1 MKTAR
6 RGPGHCLVVIVIVAA
21 VGLTPPLLWGQQVS
35 LPPVDLGATS
45 FMDGV
50 GGPGVF
56 LQEILGPYHA
66 SKFTGAA
73 GQTLPGSNTLTA
85 MGTITELAYTSSKFR
100 LLGGYYCTELLI
112 PLAHVDVRTD
122 LGIRG
127 SDGGLG
133 DIIYAP
139 LMVQWPE
146 HKIFGKT
153 IFQRFDAD
161 LIFPTGEYSHNRP
174 VNLGNNLFSF
184 NPNYSITLFLMP
196 KLETTWRLHYLW
208 NSRNSDPSP
217 VYNAGSIQPGQAT
230 HFNASVSYLLRPK
243 LRLGVAGYYLK
254 EVTDPKIGR
263 VSTINQRELIGAI
276 GPGLWVAAKPLEI
289 YAHAFIEMG
298 AENRPQGVRFMVRL
312 VKVFPK
318 KQQSRK

>member
-1 MKTAR
+1 
-6 RGPGHCLVVIVIVAA
+6 
-21 VGLTPPLLWGQQVS
+21 
-35 LPPVDLGATS
+35 
-45 FMDGV
+45 
-50 GGPGVF
+50 
-56 LQEILGPYHA
+56 
-66 SKFTGAA
+66 
-73 GQTLPGSNTLTA
+73 
-85 MGTITELAYTSSKFR
+85 MGTITELAYTSSTFR

-146 HKIFGKT
+146 HKIFGKN

-161 LIFPTGEYSHNRP
+161 LIFPTGEYSRNRP

-230 HFNASVSYLLRPK
+230 HFNASVSYLVRPK

-276 GPGLWVAAKPLEI
+276 GPGLWVAAKPL
-289 YAHAFIEMG
+289 
-298 AENRPQGVRFMVRL
+298 
-312 VKVFPK
+312 
-318 KQQSRK
+318 